1 MPFSCVR
8 GVVVVSFCLT
18 TVQNDGCVGEKK
30 KENYENMITVSTGSL
45 DLFPVDFTS
54 GPTVLFVDILLATDM
69 SRMSLLLLLTFP

>member
-1 MPFSCVR
+1 
-8 GVVVVSFCLT
+8 
-18 TVQNDGCVGEKK
+18 
-30 KENYENMITVSTGSL
+30 MITVTTGSL